1 MEDRLNLMKVT
12 VDPMHGVVLADVF
25 AEIEET
31 LWYDLQAKLLQD
43 FPTDGIAQGL
53 AVILAAAREH
63 KELALFRANANR
75 EDVAVTQ
82 NDGTSRRPDPGG
94 ITTGLA
100 TRSGHRATL
109 PRQAGQ

>member
-12 VDPMHGVVLADVF
+12 MDPMHGVVLADVF

-31 LWYDLQAKLLQD
+31 LWHDLQSEFLQD
-43 FPTDGIAQGL
+43 FTAHGVAQRL

-63 KELALFRANANR
+63 KELAFFRANADR
-75 EDVAVTQ
+75 EDVAVKKD
-82 NDGTSRRPDPGG
+82 DGTSRRPDPGG

-100 TRSGHRATL
+100 TRSGHEATL
-109 PRQAGQ
+109 PRRARQ

>member
-12 VDPMHGVVLADVF
+12 MDPMHGVVLADVF

-31 LWYDLQAKLLQD
+31 LWHDLQAKLLQD

-63 KELALFRANANR
+63 KELALFRANADR

-82 NDGTSRRPDPGG
+82 NDGSSRRPDPGG

-100 TRSGHRATL
+100 TRSGHEATL
-109 PRQAGQ
+109 PRRARQ

>member
-12 VDPMHGVVLADVF
+12 MDPMHGVVLADVF

-31 LWYDLQAKLLQD
+31 LGHDLQAKLLED
-43 FPTDGIAQGL
+43 FPTDGIAQRL

-63 KELALFRANANR
+63 KELALFRANADR

-82 NDGTSRRPDPGG
+82 NDGSSRRPDPGG

-100 TRSGHRATL
+100 TRSGHEATL
-109 PRQAGQ
+109 PRRARQ

>member
-1 MEDRLNLMKVT
+1 MEDRLDLMKVAM
-12 VDPMHGVVLADVF
+12 DSMHGVVLADVF

-63 KELALFRANANR
+63 KELAFFRANADC
-75 EDVAVTQ
+75 EDVAVKKD
-82 NDGTSRRPDPGG
+82 DGTSRSPDPGG